1 MVIDYSGRVA
11 SMEAGVELLAIGG
24 TAVWVGGVCPQER
37 VKIDSEQLIRRLGT
51 IKGLH
56 NYNLEDFKEAVAF
69 ISRHWQDYPIAELVC
84 DKFTLEE
91 ADEAFQ
97 YAIAHNPY
105 RVGIRMNP

>member
-1 MVIDYSGRVA
+1 MIDYSGRVV
-11 SMEAGVELLAIGG
+11 SMEAGAELLAIGG

-69 ISRHWQDYPIAELVC
+69 ISHHWQDYPIAELVC